1 MFKVAAGTPLSLL
14 LVYIGS
20 CSVMLGCLCKK
31 LSYVMF
37 QRSNDVELPGTIL
50 SLYGLSFNNGSV
62 IVNLN
67 LHINLLVRVFLL
79 MIKNNLVLTQG
90 SIDAKEV

>member
-1 MFKVAAGTPLSLL
+1 MMSSSQGLYYRYMAYLF
-14 LVYIGS
+14 Y
-20 CSVMLGCLCKK
+20 
-31 LSYVMF
+31 
-37 QRSNDVELPGTIL
+37 ND
-50 SLYGLSFNNGSV
+50 SV

-90 SIDAKEV
+90 SIDAKEVSLF

>member
-1 MFKVAAGTPLSLL
+1 
-14 LVYIGS
+14 
-20 CSVMLGCLCKK
+20 MLGCLCKK

-50 SLYGLSFNNGSV
+50 SLYGLPFNNGSV

-79 MIKNNLVLTQG
+79 MIKNNLVLTHCY
-90 SIDAKEV
+90 IDTKKV